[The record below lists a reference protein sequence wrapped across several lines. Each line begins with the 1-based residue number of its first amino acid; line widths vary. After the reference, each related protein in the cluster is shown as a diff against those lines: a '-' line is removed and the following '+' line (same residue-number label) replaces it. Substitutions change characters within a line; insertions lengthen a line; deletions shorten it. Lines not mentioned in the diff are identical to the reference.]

1 LLGHWIAGF
10 SGSNVLVI
18 IIVVTVLSIFMSEL
32 MSNIA
37 QVIVLAPVVS
47 GIADAIGINP
57 FLLGVPMTLAAS
69 CASMMPMGTP
79 PNAIVFA
86 SGHIHIRQMI
96 KTGFVMNLISIVLI
110 VLFSY
115 LILPISEFNP
125 SE

>member
-1 LLGHWIAGF
+1 
-10 SGSNVLVI
+10 
-18 IIVVTVLSIFMSEL
+18 

-47 GIADAIGINP
+47 GIADALGMNP

-69 CASMMPMGTP
+69 AASMMPMGTP

-86 SGHIHIRQMI
+86 SGHIQIRQMM
-96 KTGFVMNLISIVLI
+96 KVGFIMNLISILLI

-115 LILPISEFNP
+115 FVLPRFMNL
-125 SE
+125 